1 MKKLVSIIVAIMA
14 VTTCFAQA
22 SDFRDYIVTH
32 QKVYATS
39 DNWAWDPVWGL
50 NYGANSAGRNR
61 TKECVKKFFDK
72 MTVEVREGKNNNGN
86 LLFMSHKVSL
96 NNDEFWLLSGFK
108 WRKANQTSIVDEV
121 VKANQ
126 EWLVEK
132 INEWVEPFGFQVEL
146 AKNSDIGR
154 MRYRNLI
161 EYSDHGVWVIIKP
174 KYVAAMKKA
183 KQTGFRNI
191 VKVVDNRGNLGYHPW
206 ADEMKEYNK
215 KHKNQNSSNSGSK
228 GTNPFDVNTEVH
240 L

>member
-1 MKKLVSIIVAIMA
+1 MADHAVQNDII
-14 VTTCFAQA
+14 
-22 SDFRDYIVTH
+22 
-32 QKVYATS
+32 
-39 DNWAWDPVWGL
+39 L
-50 NYGANSAGRNR
+50 
-61 TKECVKKFFDK
+61 EVKGISKFFP
-72 MTVEVREGKNNNGN
+72 G
-86 LLFMSHKVSL
+86 
-96 NNDEFWLLSGFK
+96 
-108 WRKANQTSIVDEV
+108 
-121 VKANQ
+121 VKA
-126 EWLVEK
+126 LDEK
-132 INEWVEPFGFQVEL
+132 TFQVEL